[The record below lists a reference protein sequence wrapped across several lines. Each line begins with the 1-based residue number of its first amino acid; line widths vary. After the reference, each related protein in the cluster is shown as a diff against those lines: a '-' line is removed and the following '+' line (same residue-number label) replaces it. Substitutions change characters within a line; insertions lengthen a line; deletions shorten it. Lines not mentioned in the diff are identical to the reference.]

1 MDTKKNIIK
10 KSKETHSKNSWNTM
24 VDMIP
29 QNQPTPTTN
38 IIALTQ
44 ISLSSLTTD
53 TLEQKRRKIK
63 DKVDEYI
70 KSWEK
75 KISTINN
82 KNIQPEKLP

>member
-1 MDTKKNIIK
+1 
-10 KSKETHSKNSWNTM
+10 M